1 MDALSHMSV
10 MFSRPRFRGK
20 LNFHVEGAAPV
31 AQIVMN
37 LPEMQE
43 TRIQSLGRDPLGN
56 KMANHSSTLVS
67 C

>member
-20 LNFHVEGAAPV
+20 LNFHVEGAALV